1 MNLPFL
7 QKLSQS
13 SMLRRLMLCT
23 KETLG
28 IKSIFLE
35 TLQGKEYSLESYIF
49 TNCYFFVFLISF
61 AKTIFRNS
69 RRWNN
74 VNNIGYS
81 PWFLRP
87 TKSKKK
93 KTKSWESTG
102 KQSRKSKDHC
112 WNIFCVENLGF
123 CLNFMTAP
131 KSD

>member
-1 MNLPFL
+1 
-7 QKLSQS
+7 
-13 SMLRRLMLCT
+13 MLCT

-69 RRWNN
+69 RRRNN

-81 PWFLRP
+81 P
-87 TKSKKK
+87 
-93 KTKSWESTG
+93 
-102 KQSRKSKDHC
+102 
-112 WNIFCVENLGF
+112 
-123 CLNFMTAP
+123 
-131 KSD
+131 